1 MEIGKV
7 YKIWY
12 KDAQQ
17 ILRARTIRLL
27 EITENLI
34 EYENL
39 YNGNVEGISISLL
52 ERFEKVDKYEGTKKC
67 QH

>member
-12 KDAQQ
+12 KDAQG

-27 EITENLI
+27 KETDLVIEFENLFNNHI
-34 EYENL
+34 
-39 YNGNVEGISISLL
+39 EGISLSLL
-52 ERFEKVDKYEGTKKC
+52 ERFEKVDKYEGKN
-67 QH
+67 